1 MHIPDGIL
9 SPTVWISTAA
19 LSGIVLSRSVRYA
32 NQKLAHR
39 TVPVMGAMAAF
50 LFAAQM
56 INFPL
61 LGAAASGH
69 LIGGALSAILF
80 GFWPTTLIMTIV
92 VFIQAFVFQDGGITA
107 LGVNI
112 FNMAILAPAAALSI
126 HKLFRAWKVPAS
138 LSVFSA
144 AWCSVVAVSLAGALQ
159 LALSGVIP
167 FTTAAPALLIWHAL
181 IGVGEGLITVAV
193 LPYALRSSF
202 MLESREVLS

>member
-9 SPTVWISTAA
+9 TPAVWMSTAA
-19 LSGIVLSRSVRYA
+19 LSGIVLSRSVHYS
-32 NQKLAHR
+32 NQKLARR

-112 FNMAILAPAAALSI
+112 FNMAILAPVVAVSI
-126 HKLFRAWKVPAS
+126 HKLFRAWKVPTS
-138 LSVFSA
+138 LSVFGA

-181 IGVGEGLITVAV
+181 IGIGEGLITVAV
-193 LPYALRSSF
+193 LPYALRSSL
-202 MLESREVLS
+202 MLERKEVLS